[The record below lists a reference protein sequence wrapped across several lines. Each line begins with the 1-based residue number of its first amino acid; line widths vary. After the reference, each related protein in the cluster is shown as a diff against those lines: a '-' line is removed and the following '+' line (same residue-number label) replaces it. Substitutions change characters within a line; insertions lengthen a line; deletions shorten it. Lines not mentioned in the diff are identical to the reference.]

1 MRKGGEVMEY
11 GIEQLAS
18 FISDSQA
25 AFINGQL
32 QQAFSL
38 ATLNTII
45 GTGYYKDIF
54 VKFEELNE

>member
-1 MRKGGEVMEY
+1 MEY